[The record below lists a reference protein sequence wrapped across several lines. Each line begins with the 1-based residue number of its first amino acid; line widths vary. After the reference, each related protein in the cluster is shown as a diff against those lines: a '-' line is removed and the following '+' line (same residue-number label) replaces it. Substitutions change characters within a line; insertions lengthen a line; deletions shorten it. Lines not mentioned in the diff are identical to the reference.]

1 MKKLALLALVTVSLL
16 ATFSSCERK
25 SCYQCTTTVT
35 VMSTDTVSN
44 SAKKDYCDITDDRA
58 KEIAEAGSQTSVNTI
73 NGVVVTTVT
82 STTCK

>member
-1 MKKLALLALVTVSLL
+1 
-16 ATFSSCERK
+16 
-25 SCYQCTTTVT
+25 
-35 VMSTDTVSN
+35 MSTDTVSN